1 MLSKIGTPVP
11 CNKSL
16 RLRGKNI
23 CNTIGQYLPH
33 TRVTI
38 RRVNDNTIVPIASN
52 GKNRFPAAI
61 KNVLLD
67 HPQVTELAVIGV
79 PGDRWGE
86 AIAISTANT

>member
-1 MLSKIGTPVP
+1 MQSKIRKPVP
-11 CNKSL
+11 CDKSL
-16 RLRGKNI
+16 KLRGKSI

-33 TRVTI
+33 TRLTI
-38 RRVNDNTIVPIASN
+38 RRVNDNTIAPIASN
-52 GKNRFPAAI
+52 GENRSPAAI

-67 HPQVTELAVIGV
+67 HPQVAELAVIGV